1 MAKDI
6 RTLADFLQAT
16 NEEIPLSLSDVPARL
31 HGAEFWQAMV
41 SLPGCLPHSFCVSR
55 SRADC
60 IAFLRDAGAPRG
72 SLPKRGE
79 GTGYGKRYA
88 FEITRNS
95 VRGMF

>member
-1 MAKDI
+1 MARDI
-6 RTLADFLQAT
+6 ETLADFLQAT
-16 NEEIPLSLSDVPARL
+16 NEEISLSLSDVPARL
-31 HGAEFWQAMV
+31 HACEFWQAMV
-41 SLPGCLPHSFCVSR
+41 SLPGCLPHAFMVSR

-72 SLPKRGE
+72 TLPKRGE

-88 FEITRNS
+88 YEIMRNN